1 MSCSISGVSVSLQ
14 KLCKFMGPLMI
25 QAEGESSTLGRD
37 SVRRSVS
44 GVKDQQGLFVSA
56 GATAPAYS
64 AARSTGDTRQ

>member
-1 MSCSISGVSVSLQ
+1 
-14 KLCKFMGPLMI
+14 MGPLMI

-64 AARSTGDTRQ
+64 ASRSRGDTWQ